1 LKDEFKMHRRPVMK
15 KVAILFGSPRKN
27 SNTHLLV
34 EEARRGLA
42 DSGAESTIFFLNDMK
57 IRGCQAC
64 YYCKRNKIT
73 DCAVKDDMQSIYRA
87 VIESDGIIVA
97 SPIYF
102 GEVTAQTKACIDRM
116 FPFIGMDVNSL
127 LPKGKKMACIFT
139 QNQPNAEFF
148 ERYIDGF
155 MTALGYIGFEKGE
168 MLLACDLDKNFKPMV
183 TENKEMMDRA
193 YSLGHSFFA

>member
-1 LKDEFKMHRRPVMK
+1 MK

-42 DSGAESTIFFLNDMK
+42 ESGAESTIFFLNDMK

-64 YYCKRNKIT
+64 YYCKRNNVM
-73 DCAVKDDMQSIYRA
+73 DCAVKDDMQPIYQA
-87 VIESDGIIVA
+87 IIESDGIIVA

-116 FPFIGMDVNSL
+116 FPFIGMEVNSL
-127 LPKGKKMACIFT
+127 LPKGKKAAFIFT
-139 QNQPNAEFF
+139 QNQPNPVFF
-148 ERYIDGF
+148 EGYMEGF
-155 MTALGYIGFEKGE
+155 RTALGFVGFERGE
-168 MLLACDLDKNFKPMV
+168 TLLACDLDKNYKPMV
-183 TENKEMMDRA
+183 TENRELMEKA
-193 YSLGHSFFA
+193 YSLGRNFFA

>member
-1 LKDEFKMHRRPVMK
+1 MK

-42 DSGAESTIFFLNDMK
+42 DSGAESKIFFLNDMK

-64 YYCKRNKIT
+64 YYCKKNNVT
-73 DCAVKDDMQSIYRA
+73 DCAVKDDMQSIYQA
-87 VIESDGIIVA
+87 VNESDGIIVA

-127 LPKGKKMACIFT
+127 LPPGKKMACIFT
-139 QNQPNAEFF
+139 QNQPNPEFF
-148 ERYIDGF
+148 EGYIEGF
-155 MTALGYIGFEKGE
+155 CTALSYIGFEKGE
-168 MLLACDLDKNFKPMV
+168 TLLACNLDKDYKPMV
-183 TENKEMMDRA
+183 TENRELMDKA
-193 YSLGHSFFA
+193 YSLGKSFFA